1 MSNAKNLADFSKTV
15 DSGGNLTLE
24 NILITNDRG
33 SGTEE
38 LTIFHENNVSYFIS
52 DSGAGGGAKGEFSF
66 RTNDG
71 GTAGERVRIDGD
83 GNVGI
88 GETTPAAKLQIT
100 GTGDLL
106 RLESTNDGTSGAQL
120 DLIHF
125 SASPADGDTVGVIN
139 FGGYDAGNNPTQY
152 ASIKGETTSISSE
165 HGELNFGIRTDASTF
180 HHNKLTINRTYTQ
193 IVNEMGDGYAA
204 SLMLTPD
211 GGTSD
216 KYSGIAF
223 KATFGSYPADTTP
236 RRAADIWGGFTSTW
250 DTEFLAFGVGNAGS
264 SNDAGDLT
272 DEKMRILSSGVVKAA
287 ESYKF
292 NSLAIVSYDNS
303 STVNTVTTGLNNHF
317 TIVSVAHSAGI
328 SNIIV
333 CANGGSG
340 VAYDFQM
347 SHPSNG
353 TFSNTNSITWTMPG
367 TGGCT
372 YTLSI
377 TGGAGILQINR
388 TAGSGSF
395 TVYVNRILGG
405 LV

>member
-1 MSNAKNLADFSKTV
+1 
-15 DSGGNLTLE
+15 
-24 NILITNDRG
+24 
-33 SGTEE
+33 
-38 LTIFHENNVSYFIS
+38 
-52 DSGAGGGAKGEFSF
+52 
-66 RTNDG
+66 
-71 GTAGERVRIDGD
+71 
-83 GNVGI
+83 
-88 GETTPAAKLQIT
+88 LQIN

-106 RLESTNDGTSGAQL
+106 RLESTNAGTSGAQL
-120 DLIHF
+120 DLIQF

-139 FGGYDAGNNPTQY
+139 FSGYDGGNNPTQF
-152 ASIKGETTSISSE
+152 ASIKGEATSIASE
-165 HGELNFGIRTDASTF
+165 HGELNFGIRTSSSTF
-180 HHNKLTINRTYTQ
+180 YHDRLTINRTYSQ
-193 IVNEMGDGYAA
+193 FVGEIGDGYQA
-204 SLMLTPD
+204 SLMLTPES
-211 GGTSD
+211 GTSD

-236 RRAADIWGGFTSTW
+236 RRAADIWGGFTGTW
-250 DTEFLAFGVGNAGS
+250 NTEFLAFGVGNAGS
-264 SNDAGDLT
+264 SNDAGNHT
-272 DEKMRILSSGVVKAA
+272 DEKMKILASGVVKAA

-292 NSLAIVSYDNS
+292 NSLAIVTYNNS

-317 TIVSVAHSAGI
+317 AIVSVAHTAGI

-377 TGGAGILQINR
+377 TSGAGILQINR

-405 LV
+405 QV

>member
-1 MSNAKNLADFSKTV
+1 MM
-15 DSGGNLTLE
+15 
-24 NILITNDRG
+24 
-33 SGTEE
+33 
-38 LTIFHENNVSYFIS
+38 
-52 DSGAGGGAKGEFSF
+52 
-66 RTNDG
+66 
-71 GTAGERVRIDGD
+71 
-83 GNVGI
+83 
-88 GETTPAAKLQIT
+88 QIT

-106 RLESTNDGTSGAQL
+106 RIESTNDGTSGAQL

-125 SASPADGDTVGVIN
+125 SASPANDDTVGIIN
-139 FGGYDAGNNPTQY
+139 FGGRDSGSNPTQY
-152 ASIKGETTSISSE
+152 ASITGKAVDTGNEF
-165 HGELNFGIRTDASTF
+165 GELRFGIRVGSGSYY
-180 HHNKLTINRTYTQ
+180 HNRVVINRDHMQ
-193 IVNEMGDGYAA
+193 VVGDIGNSHVA
-204 SLMLTPD
+204 SIMTTPQ
-211 GGTSD
+211 GGASD
-216 KYSGIAF
+216 QYSGMAL

-236 RRAADIWGGFTSTW
+236 RRAADIWSGFTGTW
-250 DTEFLAFGVGNAGS
+250 NTEFLAFGVGNAGS
-264 SNDAGDLT
+264 SNDGGNRT
-272 DEKMRILSSGVVKAA
+272 DEKMRILSTGIVKAA

-292 NSLAIVSYDNS
+292 NSLAIVTYNNS

-317 TIVSVAHSAGI
+317 TIVSVAHTAGI

-405 LV
+405 MV